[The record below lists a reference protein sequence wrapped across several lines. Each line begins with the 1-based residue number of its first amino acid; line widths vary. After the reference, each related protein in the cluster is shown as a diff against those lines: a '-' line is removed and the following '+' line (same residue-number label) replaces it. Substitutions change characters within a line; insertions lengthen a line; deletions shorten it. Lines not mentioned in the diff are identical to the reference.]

1 MRQKGMRE
9 SPESRG
15 CDCYL
20 RTRSDKFSY
29 RSCGCDDRFIAARSV
44 YRSGGH
50 FGHRRRRFPGSRH
63 FRNYDADYET
73 QLPSP
78 PSGRSPRVIKEAF
91 HIATTGRPGPVLID
105 IPKDVATFEG
115 EFRYDHEISLP
126 GYQPVKEPNYLQIR
140 KLVEAVSSAKKPVIL
155 AGAGVLHG
163 KASEDLKI
171 MPNSDRIPVAHTL
184 LGLGGFRQT
193 ILFFWEWRGCTAHT
207 QRIWRFTTV
216 IC

>member
-1 MRQKGMRE
+1 M
-9 SPESRG
+9 
-15 CDCYL
+15 
-20 RTRSDKFSY
+20 
-29 RSCGCDDRFIAARSV
+29 IATSGPGATNLVTGLADAMIDSLPLVVFTGQV
-44 YRSGGH
+44 Y
-50 FGHRRRRFPGSRH
+50 FGHRQRRFPGSRH

-91 HIATTGRPGPVLID
+91 HIATTEDRTVLID
-105 IPKDVATFEG
+105 IPKDVAAFEG

-171 MPNSDRIPVAHTL
+171 MSNSSK
-184 LGLGGFRQT
+184 FR
-193 ILFFWEWRGCTAHT
+193 
-207 QRIWRFTTV
+207 
-216 IC
+216 